1 MKKIILASMA
11 TALTLPMPSWATPPE
26 CAQHLQ
32 EPGIGGRLSQE
43 QIDANNACLSIV
55 DTQKKISEGLATIA
69 DNERRSKG
77 GAAFTTSVGRN
88 DLTTMRV
95 PFPQQPGT
103 QLHTPQSNP
112 LPEQEK
118 PDDTAPTAT
127 VDGVLWEGGT
137 VITGLIHLQDGQS
150 LEAMKGTA
158 LPDGSVVSAITQS
171 GSVIVT
177 RNGKRFSLP
186 STKPPQQ
193 SSPFGNPL

>member
-1 MKKIILASMA
+1 MA
-11 TALTLPMPSWATPPE
+11 TALVLPLPSWATPPE

-77 GAAFTTSVGRN
+77 GATFTTSSTRN
-88 DLTTMRV
+88 DLATARV
-95 PFPQQPGT
+95 PFPQQPMT
-103 QLHTPQSNP
+103 QLHP
-112 LPEQEK
+112 LQQNMPPALEK
-118 PDDTAPTAT
+118 PDDSGPTAT

-150 LEAMKGTA
+150 LEAMKGTT

-171 GSVIVT
+171 GTVIVT

-186 STKPPQQ
+186 SSKPPQQ